1 MTPHIL
7 RNAVFL
13 IFRTPPFIVTQNH
26 TNSYIFNTHEFWPPP
41 MLRNLWT
48 IPNHHKQSKIINC
61 NVIQLYLVS
70 FAVILQLKLCLKYL
84 SPWHSKWHILHL
96 SIRVKINMITYG
108 IWPLLTNAKCVILN
122 VTDLYFI
129 RNIHGYF
136 WISMDIRVFG

>member
-13 IFRTPPFIVTQNH
+13 IFRNPSSIVTQNH
-26 TNSYIFNTHEFWPPP
+26 TNSYILNIQEFWPPP

-61 NVIQLYLVS
+61 NVIRLYLVT
-70 FAVILQLKLCLKYL
+70 FAVILQLKLCLK
-84 SPWHSKWHILHL
+84 
-96 SIRVKINMITYG
+96 
-108 IWPLLTNAKCVILN
+108 
-122 VTDLYFI
+122 YFI

-136 WISMDIRVFG
+136 WISMDISIIRTKSNGYPWIYPYRALIFSSSGSILIPDSVLETLLVVNYTI